1 MSKFVLKNLL
11 QTGLIDR
18 SQIWYG
24 YLTDICGDVTGGFVL
39 PQSHFISNQVSLI
52 FQTCFHQVSTKRGEG
67 YTSITFSLFTSIFFS
82 FPFSKLGFFWS
93 HENTSIQNATL
104 KENYTLDH
112 YLLPIYIRKVNIVL
126 EAAILQKLFVQ
137 KPNLACL
144 RLIKK
149 LSSSWEVWKFI
160 VSFQD
165 VLKVVFSVKNL
176 KNPYLNQLLT
186 HPLLSQ
192 FQYQIWQGLT
202 HVAM

>member
-1 MSKFVLKNLL
+1 MGKFVLKNLL

-39 PQSHFISNQVSLI
+39 PQSDFISNQVSLI

-67 YTSITFSLFTSIFFS
+67 YTSITFSLFTSIFFN
-82 FPFSKLGFFWS
+82 FPLSKLGFFWS
-93 HENTSIQNATL
+93 HENTSTQNATL

-126 EAAILQKLFVQ
+126 EAVILQKLFVQ
-137 KPNLACL
+137 NPNLACL

-149 LSSSWEVWKFI
+149 LSSSWKFI
-160 VSFQD
+160 VSFQG

-176 KNPYLNQLLT
+176 KNPYLTQFLM